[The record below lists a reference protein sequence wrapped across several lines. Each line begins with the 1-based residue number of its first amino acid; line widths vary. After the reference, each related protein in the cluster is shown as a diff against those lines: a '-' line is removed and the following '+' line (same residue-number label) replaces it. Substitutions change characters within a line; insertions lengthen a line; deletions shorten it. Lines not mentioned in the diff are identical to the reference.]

1 MPPMILIVVVVVV
14 GFLLNI
20 YYSVPK
26 ELILV
31 FSVTNTLIK
40 LRRVIIFGTEMYIS
54 IMISS
59 TVILRYYI
67 GTIITCE

>member
-20 YYSVPK
+20 CYSVPK

-31 FSVTNTLIK
+31 FLVTNTLIK
-40 LRRVIIFGTEMYIS
+40 LRRVIIFGTELYIS